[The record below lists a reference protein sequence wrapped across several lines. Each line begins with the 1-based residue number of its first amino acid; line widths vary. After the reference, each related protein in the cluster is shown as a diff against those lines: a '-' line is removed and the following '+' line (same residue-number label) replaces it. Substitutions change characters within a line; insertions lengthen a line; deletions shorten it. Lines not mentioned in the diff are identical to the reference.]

1 MEEKTFDRIV
11 DLAEIISKKL
21 KQDGNPHQSI
31 VITQNKVTLVSED
44 RGQPL
49 NIPTGSI
56 KR

>member
-11 DLAEIISKKL
+11 DLAEVISKKL

-31 VITQNKVTLVSED
+31 VITQDKVTLVSED
-44 RGQPL
+44 KGQPL